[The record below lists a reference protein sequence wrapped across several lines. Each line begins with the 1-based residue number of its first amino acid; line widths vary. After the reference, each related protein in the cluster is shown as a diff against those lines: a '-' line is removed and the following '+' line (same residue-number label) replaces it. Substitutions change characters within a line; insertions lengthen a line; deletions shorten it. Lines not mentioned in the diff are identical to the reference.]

1 MALPLTYNVRNLL
14 VRWKVTL
21 LAIGGIALVVAVF
34 VILLAMASGFR
45 LALRATGAEDNAIVV
60 QRGSGSELTS
70 WIDTEDGTVIVVD
83 PRIARGADG
92 QPLVS
97 PETVVVV
104 NLPKKADGQP
114 TNVTLRGVTPR
125 AFEVRRGVRVVR
137 GRPLAPGLNEFIV
150 GRRIQERIRG
160 LDPGARV
167 RLQGREWTVAGVFEA
182 GGGAFESEIWGDREA
197 MAEPFRRRGGQNS
210 LTVRLADPRG
220 LPSFDTDL
228 QKNPRM
234 QVRAVSERGYYEE
247 QSGPVAGPLMGLAL
261 FVALVMGTGAVFGAM
276 NTMYAIVS
284 ARTREVGTLRALG
297 FPRRSI
303 LIAFVV
309 ESVGIAFVGGL
320 FGCLLSLPMNGFV
333 AGTGNTAG
341 FAELAWAFR
350 ITPRDLAA
358 GLLFAV
364 TMGLLGGLLPAARAA
379 RLRIT
384 EALREG

>member
-92 QPLVS
+92 QPLAS
-97 PETVVVV
+97 PEIVVVV
-104 NLPKKADGQP
+104 NLPKKSDGQT

-137 GRPLAPGLNEFIV
+137 GRPLTPGLNEFIV
-150 GRRIQERIRG
+150 GRRIEERIRG

-167 RLQGREWTVAGVFEA
+167 RLQGREWTIAGVFEA

-197 MAEPFRRRGGQNS
+197 MAEPFRR
-210 LTVRLADPRG
+210 
-220 LPSFDTDL
+220 
-228 QKNPRM
+228 
-234 QVRAVSERGYYEE
+234 
-247 QSGPVAGPLMGLAL
+247 
-261 FVALVMGTGAVFGAM
+261 
-276 NTMYAIVS
+276 
-284 ARTREVGTLRALG
+284 
-297 FPRRSI
+297 
-303 LIAFVV
+303 
-309 ESVGIAFVGGL
+309 
-320 FGCLLSLPMNGFV
+320 
-333 AGTGNTAG
+333 
-341 FAELAWAFR
+341 
-350 ITPRDLAA
+350 
-358 GLLFAV
+358 
-364 TMGLLGGLLPAARAA
+364 
-379 RLRIT
+379 
-384 EALREG
+384 